1 MEENKKIKISFK
13 IVIALIIIV
22 VILGMLLAI
31 WILKNK
37 TNENIVANKKNTEM
51 KEKTNEKIVLYRGLD
66 FSDGKNL
73 NDIKYNEENKK
84 KYEIEYFNYEN
95 GEKLERSKGK
105 LVETY
110 EGISAVENVKKIAI
124 SVEYDAIPR
133 KYTTIE
139 ELPEELYEL
148 ADCNK
153 VEIQSVDLDGDGKKE
168 YIVASNSYASP
179 EDYDTDTYTNY
190 SDISLYDNK
199 FKKIAILVKAKD
211 QFREVDGKIT
221 SEFFCSLDDVE
232 YIDIDDDGIMEVLVD
247 LNYWESI
254 GVNSYKYKD
263 GKVTGETECEI
274 NPLAISESSPN
285 HIKSE
290 EQNITEEN
298 SNVLNKKTSKITD
311 EMLIGDWEFK
321 NATDKSGNEI
331 SSMEIFGSLGTNG
344 YFTFSENERF
354 TNNLTGGVSSEFI
367 DEGKYTIKND
377 TMIELKYDDGR
388 KGELTFSEKNG
399 SKVLIE
405 TENNYILYLS
415 KVLNEKTSKITDE
428 MLIGDWEFKNATDK
442 SGNEISSMEIFG
454 SLGTN
459 GYFTFS
465 ENERFT
471 NNLTGGASS
480 EFIDEGKYT
489 IKNDRTIELKY
500 DDGRKGELTFSEEN
514 GNKVLI
520 ETENN
525 YILYLSKRTSSNNQN
540 DLSDNS
546 DLIGKW
552 NTYEMIDSKTAKAL
566 EPREVFGSGYGG
578 ISYLELKEDGTFK
591 DFISPI
597 SSSEFIDEGKYE
609 VQRNYNRYG
618 DCYVILNYLDGRSLK
633 LQKVY
638 FSNDN
643 NPSLVISANGEGDY
657 EYHLKK

>member
-1 MEENKKIKISFK
+1 MEENKKIKVSFK
-13 IVIALIIIV
+13 VLIALIIIV
-22 VILGMLLAI
+22 VIIGIAFAI
-31 WILKNK
+31 CILKNSL
-37 TNENIVANKKNTEM
+37 NENNGADKNNTVIKEES
-51 KEKTNEKIVLYRGLD
+51 KEKIILYKGLD

-73 NDIKYNEENKK
+73 NDITYNEANKK

-95 GEKLERSKGK
+95 GEKLEKSKGN

-133 KYTTIE
+133 RYTTIE
-139 ELPEELYEL
+139 GLPKELYEL

-199 FKKIAILVKAKD
+199 FKKIATLIKAKD
-211 QFREVDGKIT
+211 QYREVDGKIT

-247 LNYWESI
+247 LNYWENI

-263 GKVTGETECEI
+263 GKITGETECEI
-274 NPLAISESSPN
+274 NPLAISNSSPN

-298 SNVLNKKTSKITD
+298 SNVLNEKTSKITD
-311 EMLIGDWEFK
+311 EMLIGDWELK
-321 NATDKSGNEI
+321 NVTDKSGNEI

-388 KGELTFSEKNG
+388 KGELTF
-399 SKVLIE
+399 
-405 TENNYILYLS
+405 
-415 KVLNEKTSKITDE
+415 
-428 MLIGDWEFKNATDK
+428 
-442 SGNEISSMEIFG
+442 
-454 SLGTN
+454 
-459 GYFTFS
+459 
-465 ENERFT
+465 
-471 NNLTGGASS
+471 
-480 EFIDEGKYT
+480 
-489 IKNDRTIELKY
+489 LK
-500 DDGRKGELTFSEEN
+500 KN
-514 GNKVLI
+514 GNKVLM

-525 YILYLSKRTSSNNQN
+525 YILYLSKRTSSNNSN

-546 DLIGKW
+546 DIIGKW
-552 NTYEMIDSKTAKAL
+552 NTYEMIDSKTAKVL

-609 VQRNYNRYG
+609 VKRNYNRNG
-618 DCYVILNYLDGRSLK
+618 DCYVILNYLDGRSLT
-633 LQKVY
+633 LQKEY
-638 FSNDN
+638 LSSDN
-643 NPSLVISANGEGDY
+643 IPSLVVPLNSKGDY

>member
-1 MEENKKIKISFK
+1 MEGNKKIKVSFK
-13 IVIALIIIV
+13 VVIALIIIV
-22 VILGMLLAI
+22 VIIGIAFAI
-31 WILKNK
+31 CILKNSS
-37 TNENIVANKKNTEM
+37 NENNGADKNNTAIKEES
-51 KEKTNEKIVLYRGLD
+51 KEKIILYKGLD

-73 NDIKYNEENKK
+73 NDITYNEANKK

-95 GEKLERSKGK
+95 GEKLEKSKGN
-105 LVETY
+105 LVENY

-139 ELPEELYEL
+139 ELPKELYEL

-221 SEFFCSLDDVE
+221 SEFFCCLDDVE

-247 LNYWESI
+247 LNYWENI

-263 GKVTGETECEI
+263 GKITGETECEI
-274 NPLAISESSPN
+274 NPLAISNSSPN

-298 SNVLNKKTSKITD
+298 SNVLNEKTSKITD
-311 EMLIGDWEFK
+311 EMLIGDWELK

-377 TMIELKYDDGR
+377 IMIELKYDDGR
-388 KGELTFSEKNG
+388 KGELTFLEKN
-399 SKVLIE
+399 E
-405 TENNYILYLS
+405 
-415 KVLNEKTSKITDE
+415 
-428 MLIGDWEFKNATDK
+428 
-442 SGNEISSMEIFG
+442 
-454 SLGTN
+454 
-459 GYFTFS
+459 
-465 ENERFT
+465 
-471 NNLTGGASS
+471 
-480 EFIDEGKYT
+480 
-489 IKNDRTIELKY
+489 
-500 DDGRKGELTFSEEN
+500 
-514 GNKVLI
+514 NKVLM

-525 YILYLSKRTSSNNQN
+525 YILYLSKRTSSNNSN

-546 DLIGKW
+546 DIIGKW
-552 NTYEMIDSKTAKAL
+552 NTYEMIDSKTAKVL

-609 VQRNYNRYG
+609 VKRNYNRNG
-618 DCYVILNYLDGRSLK
+618 DCYVILNYLDGRSLT
-633 LQKVY
+633 LQKEY
-638 FSNDN
+638 LSSANI
-643 NPSLVISANGEGDY
+643 PSLVVPLNSKGDY

>member
-1 MEENKKIKISFK
+1 MEENKKIKVSFK
-13 IVIALIIIV
+13 VVIALIIIV
-22 VILGMLLAI
+22 VIIGIAFAI
-31 WILKNK
+31 CILKNSS
-37 TNENIVANKKNTEM
+37 NENNGADKNNTAIKEES
-51 KEKTNEKIVLYRGLD
+51 KEKIILYKGLD

-73 NDIKYNEENKK
+73 NDITYNEANKK

-95 GEKLERSKGK
+95 GEKLEKSKGN

-133 KYTTIE
+133 RYTTIE
-139 ELPEELYEL
+139 GLPKELYEL

-199 FKKIAILVKAKD
+199 FKKIATLIKAKD
-211 QFREVDGKIT
+211 QYREVDGKIT

-247 LNYWESI
+247 LNYWENI

-263 GKVTGETECEI
+263 GKITGETECEI
-274 NPLAISESSPN
+274 NPLAISNSSPN

-290 EQNITEEN
+290 EQNTTKEN
-298 SNVLNKKTSKITD
+298 SNVLNEKTSKITD
-311 EMLIGDWEFK
+311 EMLIGDWELK

-388 KGELTFSEKNG
+388 KGELTFLEKN
-399 SKVLIE
+399 E
-405 TENNYILYLS
+405 
-415 KVLNEKTSKITDE
+415 
-428 MLIGDWEFKNATDK
+428 
-442 SGNEISSMEIFG
+442 
-454 SLGTN
+454 
-459 GYFTFS
+459 
-465 ENERFT
+465 
-471 NNLTGGASS
+471 
-480 EFIDEGKYT
+480 
-489 IKNDRTIELKY
+489 
-500 DDGRKGELTFSEEN
+500 
-514 GNKVLI
+514 NKVLI

-525 YILYLSKRTSSNNQN
+525 YILYLSKRTSSNNSN

-546 DLIGKW
+546 DIIGKW
-552 NTYEMIDSKTAKAL
+552 NTYEMIDSKTAKVL

-609 VQRNYNRYG
+609 VKRNYNRNG
-618 DCYVILNYLDGRSLK
+618 DCYVILNYLDGRSLT
-633 LQKVY
+633 LQKEY
-638 FSNDN
+638 LSSANI
-643 NPSLVISANGEGDY
+643 PSLVVPLNSKGDY

>member
-1 MEENKKIKISFK
+1 MEENKKIKVSFK
-13 IVIALIIIV
+13 VVIALIIIV
-22 VILGMLLAI
+22 VIIGIAFAI
-31 WILKNK
+31 CILKNSS
-37 TNENIVANKKNTEM
+37 NENNGADKNNTAIKEES
-51 KEKTNEKIVLYRGLD
+51 KEKIILYKGLD

-73 NDIKYNEENKK
+73 NDITYNEANKK

-95 GEKLERSKGK
+95 GEKLEKSKGN

-133 KYTTIE
+133 RYTTIE
-139 ELPEELYEL
+139 GLPKELYEL

-199 FKKIAILVKAKD
+199 FKKIDTLIKAKD
-211 QFREVDGKIT
+211 QYREVDGKIT

-247 LNYWESI
+247 LNYWENI

-263 GKVTGETECEI
+263 GKITGETECEI
-274 NPLAISESSPN
+274 NPLAISNSSPN

-298 SNVLNKKTSKITD
+298 SNVLNEKTSKITD
-311 EMLIGDWEFK
+311 EMLIGDWELK

-388 KGELTFSEKNG
+388 KGELTF
-399 SKVLIE
+399 
-405 TENNYILYLS
+405 
-415 KVLNEKTSKITDE
+415 
-428 MLIGDWEFKNATDK
+428 
-442 SGNEISSMEIFG
+442 
-454 SLGTN
+454 
-459 GYFTFS
+459 
-465 ENERFT
+465 
-471 NNLTGGASS
+471 
-480 EFIDEGKYT
+480 
-489 IKNDRTIELKY
+489 LK
-500 DDGRKGELTFSEEN
+500 KN
-514 GNKVLI
+514 GNKVLM

-525 YILYLSKRTSSNNQN
+525 YILYLSKRTSSNNSN

-546 DLIGKW
+546 DIIGKW
-552 NTYEMIDSKTAKAL
+552 NTYEMIDSKTAKVL

-609 VQRNYNRYG
+609 IKRNYNRNG
-618 DCYVILNYLDGRSLK
+618 DCYVILNYLDGRSLT
-633 LQKVY
+633 LQKEY
-638 FSNDN
+638 LSSDN
-643 NPSLVISANGEGDY
+643 IPSLVVSLNSKGDY

>member
-1 MEENKKIKISFK
+1 MEGNKKIKVSFK
-13 IVIALIIIV
+13 VVIALIIIV
-22 VILGMLLAI
+22 VIIGIAFAI
-31 WILKNK
+31 CILKNSS
-37 TNENIVANKKNTEM
+37 NENNGADKNNTAIKEES
-51 KEKTNEKIVLYRGLD
+51 KEKIILYKGLD

-73 NDIKYNEENKK
+73 NDITYNEANKK

-95 GEKLERSKGK
+95 GEKLEKSKGN

-133 KYTTIE
+133 RYTTIE
-139 ELPEELYEL
+139 GLPKELYEL

-199 FKKIAILVKAKD
+199 FKKIATLIKAKD
-211 QFREVDGKIT
+211 QYREVDGKIT

-247 LNYWESI
+247 LNYWENI

-263 GKVTGETECEI
+263 GKITGETECEI
-274 NPLAISESSPN
+274 NPLAISNSSPN

-298 SNVLNKKTSKITD
+298 SNVLNEKTSKITD

-388 KGELTFSEKNG
+388 KGELTF
-399 SKVLIE
+399 
-405 TENNYILYLS
+405 
-415 KVLNEKTSKITDE
+415 
-428 MLIGDWEFKNATDK
+428 
-442 SGNEISSMEIFG
+442 
-454 SLGTN
+454 
-459 GYFTFS
+459 
-465 ENERFT
+465 
-471 NNLTGGASS
+471 
-480 EFIDEGKYT
+480 
-489 IKNDRTIELKY
+489 LK
-500 DDGRKGELTFSEEN
+500 KN
-514 GNKVLI
+514 GNKVLM

-525 YILYLSKRTSSNNQN
+525 YILYLSKRTSSNNSN

-546 DLIGKW
+546 DIIGKW
-552 NTYEMIDSKTAKAL
+552 NTYEMIDSKTAKVL

-609 VQRNYNRYG
+609 IKRNYNRNG
-618 DCYVILNYLDGRSLK
+618 DCYVILNYLDGRSLT
-633 LQKVY
+633 LQKEY
-638 FSNDN
+638 LSSDN
-643 NPSLVISANGEGDY
+643 IPSLVVPLNSKGDY

>member
-1 MEENKKIKISFK
+1 MEENKKIKVSFK
-13 IVIALIIIV
+13 VVIALIIIV
-22 VILGMLLAI
+22 VIIGIAFAI
-31 WILKNK
+31 CILKNSS
-37 TNENIVANKKNTEM
+37 NENNGADKNNTAIKEES
-51 KEKTNEKIVLYRGLD
+51 KEKIILYKGLD

-73 NDIKYNEENKK
+73 NDITYNEANKK

-95 GEKLERSKGK
+95 GEKLEKSKGN

-133 KYTTIE
+133 RYTTIE
-139 ELPEELYEL
+139 GLPKELYEL

-199 FKKIAILVKAKD
+199 FKKIATLIKAKD
-211 QFREVDGKIT
+211 QYREVDGKIT

-247 LNYWESI
+247 LNYWENI

-263 GKVTGETECEI
+263 GKITGETECEI
-274 NPLAISESSPN
+274 NPLAISNSSPN

-290 EQNITEEN
+290 EQNTTKEN
-298 SNVLNKKTSKITD
+298 SNVLNEKTSKITD
-311 EMLIGDWEFK
+311 EMLIGDWELK

-331 SSMEIFGSLGTNG
+331 SSMGIFGSLGTNG

-388 KGELTFSEKNG
+388 KGELTFLEKN
-399 SKVLIE
+399 E
-405 TENNYILYLS
+405 
-415 KVLNEKTSKITDE
+415 
-428 MLIGDWEFKNATDK
+428 
-442 SGNEISSMEIFG
+442 
-454 SLGTN
+454 
-459 GYFTFS
+459 
-465 ENERFT
+465 
-471 NNLTGGASS
+471 
-480 EFIDEGKYT
+480 
-489 IKNDRTIELKY
+489 
-500 DDGRKGELTFSEEN
+500 
-514 GNKVLI
+514 NKVLI

-525 YILYLSKRTSSNNQN
+525 YILYLSKRTSSNNSN

-546 DLIGKW
+546 DIIGKW
-552 NTYEMIDSKTAKAL
+552 NTYEMIDSKTAKVL

-609 VQRNYNRYG
+609 VKRNYNRNG
-618 DCYVILNYLDGRSLK
+618 DCYVILNYLDGRSLT
-633 LQKVY
+633 LQKEY
-638 FSNDN
+638 LSSANI
-643 NPSLVISANGEGDY
+643 PSLVVPLNSKGDY

>member
-1 MEENKKIKISFK
+1 MEENKKIKVSFK
-13 IVIALIIIV
+13 VLIALIIIV
-22 VILGMLLAI
+22 VIIGIAFAI
-31 WILKNK
+31 CILKNSL
-37 TNENIVANKKNTEM
+37 NENNGADKNNTVIKEES
-51 KEKTNEKIVLYRGLD
+51 KEKIILYKGLD

-73 NDIKYNEENKK
+73 NDITYNEANKK

-95 GEKLERSKGK
+95 GEKLEKSKGN

-133 KYTTIE
+133 RYTTIE
-139 ELPEELYEL
+139 GLPKELYEL

-199 FKKIAILVKAKD
+199 FKKIATLIKAKD
-211 QFREVDGKIT
+211 QYREVDGKIT

-247 LNYWESI
+247 LNYWENI

-263 GKVTGETECEI
+263 GKITGETECEI
-274 NPLAISESSPN
+274 NPLAISNSSPN

-298 SNVLNKKTSKITD
+298 SNVLNEKTSKITD
-311 EMLIGDWEFK
+311 EMLIGDWELK
-321 NATDKSGNEI
+321 NVTDKSGNEI

-388 KGELTFSEKNG
+388 KGELTF
-399 SKVLIE
+399 
-405 TENNYILYLS
+405 
-415 KVLNEKTSKITDE
+415 
-428 MLIGDWEFKNATDK
+428 
-442 SGNEISSMEIFG
+442 
-454 SLGTN
+454 
-459 GYFTFS
+459 
-465 ENERFT
+465 
-471 NNLTGGASS
+471 
-480 EFIDEGKYT
+480 
-489 IKNDRTIELKY
+489 LK
-500 DDGRKGELTFSEEN
+500 KN
-514 GNKVLI
+514 GNKVLM

-525 YILYLSKRTSSNNQN
+525 YILYLSKRTSSNNSN

-546 DLIGKW
+546 DIIGKW
-552 NTYEMIDSKTAKAL
+552 NTYEMIDSKTAKVL
-566 EPREVFGSGYGG
+566 EPREVFGSGYVG

-609 VQRNYNRYG
+609 IKRNYNRNG
-618 DCYVILNYLDGRSLK
+618 DCYVILNYLDGRSLT
-633 LQKVY
+633 LQKEY
-638 FSNDN
+638 LLSDN
-643 NPSLVISANGEGDY
+643 IPSLVVPLNSKGDY

>member
-1 MEENKKIKISFK
+1 MEENKKIKVSFK
-13 IVIALIIIV
+13 VVIALIIIV
-22 VILGMLLAI
+22 VIIGIAFAI
-31 WILKNK
+31 CILKNSS
-37 TNENIVANKKNTEM
+37 NENNGADKNNTAIKEES
-51 KEKTNEKIVLYRGLD
+51 KEKIILYKGLD

-73 NDIKYNEENKK
+73 NDITYNEANKK

-95 GEKLERSKGK
+95 GEKLEKSKGN

-133 KYTTIE
+133 RYTTIE
-139 ELPEELYEL
+139 GLPKELYEL

-199 FKKIAILVKAKD
+199 FKKIATLIKAKD
-211 QFREVDGKIT
+211 QYREVDGKIT

-247 LNYWESI
+247 LNYWENI

-263 GKVTGETECEI
+263 GKITGETECEI
-274 NPLAISESSPN
+274 NPLAISNSSSN

-290 EQNITEEN
+290 EQNITKEN
-298 SNVLNKKTSKITD
+298 SNVLNEKTSKITD

-388 KGELTFSEKNG
+388 KGELTFLEK
-399 SKVLIE
+399 
-405 TENNYILYLS
+405 
-415 KVLNEKTSKITDE
+415 
-428 MLIGDWEFKNATDK
+428 
-442 SGNEISSMEIFG
+442 
-454 SLGTN
+454 
-459 GYFTFS
+459 
-465 ENERFT
+465 
-471 NNLTGGASS
+471 
-480 EFIDEGKYT
+480 
-489 IKNDRTIELKY
+489 
-500 DDGRKGELTFSEEN
+500 N
-514 GNKVLI
+514 GNKVLM

-525 YILYLSKRTSSNNQN
+525 YILYLSKRTSSNNSK

-546 DLIGKW
+546 DIIGKW
-552 NTYEMIDSKTAKAL
+552 NTYEMIDSKTAKVL
-566 EPREVFGSGYGG
+566 EPREVLGSGYGG

-609 VQRNYNRYG
+609 IKRNYNRNG
-618 DCYVILNYLDGRSLK
+618 DCYVILNYLDGRSLT
-633 LQKVY
+633 LQKEY
-638 FSNDN
+638 LSSDN
-643 NPSLVISANGEGDY
+643 IPSLVVPLNSKGDY

>member
-1 MEENKKIKISFK
+1 MEENKKIKVSFK
-13 IVIALIIIV
+13 VVIALIIIV
-22 VILGMLLAI
+22 VIIGIAFAI
-31 WILKNK
+31 CILKNSS
-37 TNENIVANKKNTEM
+37 NENNGADKNNTAIKEES
-51 KEKTNEKIVLYRGLD
+51 KEKIILYKGLD

-73 NDIKYNEENKK
+73 NDITYNEANKK

-95 GEKLERSKGK
+95 GEKLEKSKGN

-133 KYTTIE
+133 RYTTIE
-139 ELPEELYEL
+139 GLPKELYEL

-199 FKKIAILVKAKD
+199 FKKIATLIKAKD
-211 QFREVDGKIT
+211 QYREGDGKIT

-247 LNYWESI
+247 LNYWENI

-263 GKVTGETECEI
+263 GKITGETECEI
-274 NPLAISESSPN
+274 NPLAISNSSPN

-298 SNVLNKKTSKITD
+298 SN
-311 EMLIGDWEFK
+311 
-321 NATDKSGNEI
+321 
-331 SSMEIFGSLGTNG
+331 
-344 YFTFSENERF
+344 
-354 TNNLTGGVSSEFI
+354 
-367 DEGKYTIKND
+367 
-377 TMIELKYDDGR
+377 
-388 KGELTFSEKNG
+388 
-399 SKVLIE
+399 
-405 TENNYILYLS
+405 
-415 KVLNEKTSKITDE
+415 VLNEKTSKITDE

-465 ENERFT
+465 KNERFT
-471 NNLTGGASS
+471 NNLIGGVSS

-489 IKNDRTIELKY
+489 IKNDTTIELNY
-500 DDGRKGELTFSEEN
+500 DDGRKGELTFSKKD

-525 YILYLSKRTSSNNQN
+525 YILYLSKRTSSDNQN
-540 DLSDNS
+540 DVNNNS

-552 NTYEMIDSKTAKAL
+552 NTYEVVDSKTAKVL
-566 EPREVFGSGYGG
+566 EPGEAFGSGYRGT
-578 ISYLELKEDGTFK
+578 SYLELKEDGTFK

-597 SSSEFIDEGKYE
+597 LSSEFVDEGKYE
-609 VQRNYNRYG
+609 IQRNYNRNG
-618 DCYVILNYLDGRSLK
+618 DCYVILNYLDGRSLT
-633 LQKVY
+633 LQKEY
-638 FSNDN
+638 LSSDN
-643 NPSLVISANGEGDY
+643 IPSLVIPVNSEGDY

>member
-1 MEENKKIKISFK
+1 MEGNKKIKVSFK
-13 IVIALIIIV
+13 VVIALIIIV
-22 VILGMLLAI
+22 VIIGIAFAI
-31 WILKNK
+31 CILKNSS
-37 TNENIVANKKNTEM
+37 NENNGADKNNTAIKEES
-51 KEKTNEKIVLYRGLD
+51 KEKIILYKGLD

-73 NDIKYNEENKK
+73 NDITYNEANKK

-95 GEKLERSKGK
+95 GEKLEKSKGN

-221 SEFFCSLDDVE
+221 SEFFCCLDDVE

-247 LNYWESI
+247 LNYWENI

-263 GKVTGETECEI
+263 GKITGETECEI
-274 NPLAISESSPN
+274 NPLAISNSSPN

-290 EQNITEEN
+290 EQNITKEN
-298 SNVLNKKTSKITD
+298 SNVLNEKTSKITD

-388 KGELTFSEKNG
+388 KGELTFLEKN
-399 SKVLIE
+399 E
-405 TENNYILYLS
+405 
-415 KVLNEKTSKITDE
+415 
-428 MLIGDWEFKNATDK
+428 
-442 SGNEISSMEIFG
+442 
-454 SLGTN
+454 
-459 GYFTFS
+459 
-465 ENERFT
+465 
-471 NNLTGGASS
+471 
-480 EFIDEGKYT
+480 
-489 IKNDRTIELKY
+489 
-500 DDGRKGELTFSEEN
+500 
-514 GNKVLI
+514 NKVLM

-525 YILYLSKRTSSNNQN
+525 YILYLSKRTSSNNSN

-546 DLIGKW
+546 DIIGKW
-552 NTYEMIDSKTAKAL
+552 NTYEMIDSKTAKVL

-609 VQRNYNRYG
+609 VKRNYNRNG
-618 DCYVILNYLDGRSLK
+618 DCYVILNYLDGRSLT
-633 LQKVY
+633 LQKEY
-638 FSNDN
+638 LSSANI
-643 NPSLVISANGEGDY
+643 PSLVVPLNSKGDY

>member
-1 MEENKKIKISFK
+1 MEENKKIKVSFK
-13 IVIALIIIV
+13 VVIALIIIV
-22 VILGMLLAI
+22 VIIGIAFAI
-31 WILKNK
+31 CILKNSS
-37 TNENIVANKKNTEM
+37 NENNGADKNNTAIKEES
-51 KEKTNEKIVLYRGLD
+51 KEKIILYKGLD

-73 NDIKYNEENKK
+73 NDITYNEANKK

-95 GEKLERSKGK
+95 GEKLEKSKGN

-133 KYTTIE
+133 RYTTIE
-139 ELPEELYEL
+139 GLPKELYEL

-199 FKKIAILVKAKD
+199 LKKIATLIKAKD
-211 QFREVDGKIT
+211 QYREVDGKIT

-247 LNYWESI
+247 LNYWENI

-263 GKVTGETECEI
+263 GKITGETECEI
-274 NPLAISESSPN
+274 NPLAISNSSPN

-298 SNVLNKKTSKITD
+298 SNVLNEKTSKITD
-311 EMLIGDWEFK
+311 EMLIGDWELK

-388 KGELTFSEKNG
+388 KGKLTF
-399 SKVLIE
+399 
-405 TENNYILYLS
+405 
-415 KVLNEKTSKITDE
+415 
-428 MLIGDWEFKNATDK
+428 
-442 SGNEISSMEIFG
+442 
-454 SLGTN
+454 
-459 GYFTFS
+459 
-465 ENERFT
+465 
-471 NNLTGGASS
+471 
-480 EFIDEGKYT
+480 
-489 IKNDRTIELKY
+489 LK
-500 DDGRKGELTFSEEN
+500 KN
-514 GNKVLI
+514 GNKVLM

-525 YILYLSKRTSSNNQN
+525 YILYLSKRTSSNNSN

-546 DLIGKW
+546 DIIGKW
-552 NTYEMIDSKTAKAL
+552 NTYEMIDSKTAKVL

-609 VQRNYNRYG
+609 IKRNYNRNG
-618 DCYVILNYLDGRSLK
+618 DCYVILNYLDGRSLT
-633 LQKVY
+633 LQKEY
-638 FSNDN
+638 LSSDN
-643 NPSLVISANGEGDY
+643 IPSLVVPLNSKGDY

>member
-1 MEENKKIKISFK
+1 MEENKKIKVSFK
-13 IVIALIIIV
+13 VVIALIIIV
-22 VILGMLLAI
+22 VIIGIAFAI
-31 WILKNK
+31 CILKNSS
-37 TNENIVANKKNTEM
+37 NENNGADKNNTAIKEES
-51 KEKTNEKIVLYRGLD
+51 KEKIILYKGLD

-73 NDIKYNEENKK
+73 NDITYNEANKK

-95 GEKLERSKGK
+95 GEKLEKSKGN

-221 SEFFCSLDDVE
+221 SEFFCCLDDVE

-247 LNYWESI
+247 LNYWENI

-263 GKVTGETECEI
+263 GKITGETECEI
-274 NPLAISESSPN
+274 NPLAISNSSPN

-290 EQNITEEN
+290 EQNITKEN
-298 SNVLNKKTSKITD
+298 SNVLNEKTSKITD
-311 EMLIGDWEFK
+311 EMLIGDWKFK

-388 KGELTFSEKNG
+388 KGELTF
-399 SKVLIE
+399 
-405 TENNYILYLS
+405 
-415 KVLNEKTSKITDE
+415 
-428 MLIGDWEFKNATDK
+428 
-442 SGNEISSMEIFG
+442 
-454 SLGTN
+454 
-459 GYFTFS
+459 
-465 ENERFT
+465 
-471 NNLTGGASS
+471 
-480 EFIDEGKYT
+480 
-489 IKNDRTIELKY
+489 LK
-500 DDGRKGELTFSEEN
+500 KN
-514 GNKVLI
+514 GNKVLMD
-520 ETENN
+520 TENN
-525 YILYLSKRTSSNNQN
+525 YILYLSKRTSSNNSN

-546 DLIGKW
+546 DIIGKW
-552 NTYEMIDSKTAKAL
+552 NTYEMIDSKTAKVL

-609 VQRNYNRYG
+609 VKRNYNRNG
-618 DCYVILNYLDGRSLK
+618 DCYVILNYLDGRSLT
-633 LQKVY
+633 LQKEY
-638 FSNDN
+638 LSSANI
-643 NPSLVISANGEGDY
+643 PSLVVPLNSKGDY

>member
-1 MEENKKIKISFK
+1 MPK
-13 IVIALIIIV
+13 
-22 VILGMLLAI
+22 
-31 WILKNK
+31 
-37 TNENIVANKKNTEM
+37 
-51 KEKTNEKIVLYRGLD
+51 
-66 FSDGKNL
+66 
-73 NDIKYNEENKK
+73 
-84 KYEIEYFNYEN
+84 
-95 GEKLERSKGK
+95 
-105 LVETY
+105 
-110 EGISAVENVKKIAI
+110 
-124 SVEYDAIPR
+124 
-133 KYTTIE
+133 
-139 ELPEELYEL
+139 ELYEL

-199 FKKIAILVKAKD
+199 FKKIATLIKAKD
-211 QFREVDGKIT
+211 QYREGDGKIT

-247 LNYWESI
+247 LNYWENI

-263 GKVTGETECEI
+263 GKITGETECEI
-274 NPLAISESSPN
+274 NPLAISNSSPN

-298 SNVLNKKTSKITD
+298 SNVLNEKTSKITD
-311 EMLIGDWEFK
+311 EMLIGDWELK
-321 NATDKSGNEI
+321 TATDKSGNEI

-388 KGELTFSEKNG
+388 KGELTF
-399 SKVLIE
+399 
-405 TENNYILYLS
+405 
-415 KVLNEKTSKITDE
+415 
-428 MLIGDWEFKNATDK
+428 
-442 SGNEISSMEIFG
+442 
-454 SLGTN
+454 
-459 GYFTFS
+459 
-465 ENERFT
+465 
-471 NNLTGGASS
+471 
-480 EFIDEGKYT
+480 
-489 IKNDRTIELKY
+489 LK
-500 DDGRKGELTFSEEN
+500 KN
-514 GNKVLI
+514 GNKVLM

-525 YILYLSKRTSSNNQN
+525 YILYLSKRTSSNNSN

-546 DLIGKW
+546 DIIGKW
-552 NTYEMIDSKTAKAL
+552 NTYEMIDSKTAKVL

-609 VQRNYNRYG
+609 IKRNYNRNG
-618 DCYVILNYLDGRSLK
+618 DCYVILNYLDGRSLT
-633 LQKVY
+633 LQKEY
-638 FSNDN
+638 LSSDN
-643 NPSLVISANGEGDY
+643 IPSLVVPLNSKGDY

>member
-1 MEENKKIKISFK
+1 MEENKKIKVSFK
-13 IVIALIIIV
+13 VVIALIIIV
-22 VILGMLLAI
+22 VIIGIAFAI
-31 WILKNK
+31 CILKNSS
-37 TNENIVANKKNTEM
+37 NENNGADKNNTAIKEES
-51 KEKTNEKIVLYRGLD
+51 KEKIILYKGLD

-73 NDIKYNEENKK
+73 NDITYNEANKK

-95 GEKLERSKGK
+95 GEKLEKSKGN

-133 KYTTIE
+133 RYTTIE
-139 ELPEELYEL
+139 GLPKELYEL

-199 FKKIAILVKAKD
+199 FKKIATLIKAKD
-211 QFREVDGKIT
+211 QYREVDGKIT

-247 LNYWESI
+247 LNYWENI

-263 GKVTGETECEI
+263 GKITGETECEI
-274 NPLAISESSPN
+274 NPLAISNSSAN

-298 SNVLNKKTSKITD
+298 SNVLNEKTSKITD
-311 EMLIGDWEFK
+311 EMLIGDWELK

-388 KGELTFSEKNG
+388 KGELTF
-399 SKVLIE
+399 
-405 TENNYILYLS
+405 
-415 KVLNEKTSKITDE
+415 
-428 MLIGDWEFKNATDK
+428 
-442 SGNEISSMEIFG
+442 
-454 SLGTN
+454 
-459 GYFTFS
+459 
-465 ENERFT
+465 
-471 NNLTGGASS
+471 
-480 EFIDEGKYT
+480 
-489 IKNDRTIELKY
+489 LK
-500 DDGRKGELTFSEEN
+500 KN
-514 GNKVLI
+514 GNKVLM

-525 YILYLSKRTSSNNQN
+525 YILYLSKRTSSNNSN

-546 DLIGKW
+546 DIIGKW
-552 NTYEMIDSKTAKAL
+552 NTYEMIDSKTAKVL

-609 VQRNYNRYG
+609 IKRNYNRNG
-618 DCYVILNYLDGRSLK
+618 DCYVILNYLDGRSLT
-633 LQKVY
+633 LQKEY
-638 FSNDN
+638 LSSDN
-643 NPSLVISANGEGDY
+643 IPSLVVPLNSKGDY

>member
-1 MEENKKIKISFK
+1 MEENKKIKVSFK
-13 IVIALIIIV
+13 VLIALIIIV
-22 VILGMLLAI
+22 VIIGIAFAI
-31 WILKNK
+31 CILKNSL
-37 TNENIVANKKNTEM
+37 NENNGADKNNTVIKEES
-51 KEKTNEKIVLYRGLD
+51 KEKIILYKGLD

-73 NDIKYNEENKK
+73 NDITYNEANKK

-95 GEKLERSKGK
+95 GEKLEKSKGN

-133 KYTTIE
+133 RYTTIE
-139 ELPEELYEL
+139 GLPKELYEL

-199 FKKIAILVKAKD
+199 FKKIATLIKAKN
-211 QFREVDGKIT
+211 QYREVDGKIT

-247 LNYWESI
+247 LNYWENI

-263 GKVTGETECEI
+263 GKITGETEREI
-274 NPLAISESSPN
+274 NPLAISNSSPN

-298 SNVLNKKTSKITD
+298 SNVLNEKTSKITD
-311 EMLIGDWEFK
+311 EMLIGDWELK
-321 NATDKSGNEI
+321 NVTDKSGNEI

-388 KGELTFSEKNG
+388 KGELTF
-399 SKVLIE
+399 
-405 TENNYILYLS
+405 
-415 KVLNEKTSKITDE
+415 
-428 MLIGDWEFKNATDK
+428 
-442 SGNEISSMEIFG
+442 
-454 SLGTN
+454 
-459 GYFTFS
+459 
-465 ENERFT
+465 
-471 NNLTGGASS
+471 
-480 EFIDEGKYT
+480 
-489 IKNDRTIELKY
+489 LK
-500 DDGRKGELTFSEEN
+500 KN
-514 GNKVLI
+514 GNKVLM

-525 YILYLSKRTSSNNQN
+525 YILYLSKRTSSNNSN

-546 DLIGKW
+546 DIIGKW
-552 NTYEMIDSKTAKAL
+552 NTYEMIDSKTAKVL
-566 EPREVFGSGYGG
+566 EPREVFESGYGG

-609 VQRNYNRYG
+609 IKRNYNRNG
-618 DCYVILNYLDGRSLK
+618 DCYVILNYLDGRSLT
-633 LQKVY
+633 LQKEY
-638 FSNDN
+638 LSSDN
-643 NPSLVISANGEGDY
+643 IPSLVVPLNSKGDY

>member
-1 MEENKKIKISFK
+1 MEENKKIKVSFK
-13 IVIALIIIV
+13 VVIALIIIV
-22 VILGMLLAI
+22 VIIGIAFAI
-31 WILKNK
+31 CILKNSS
-37 TNENIVANKKNTEM
+37 NENNGADKNNTAIKEES
-51 KEKTNEKIVLYRGLD
+51 KEKIILYKGLD

-73 NDIKYNEENKK
+73 NDITYNEANKK

-95 GEKLERSKGK
+95 GEKLEKSKGN

-133 KYTTIE
+133 RYTTIE
-139 ELPEELYEL
+139 GLPKELYEL

-199 FKKIAILVKAKD
+199 FKKIATLIKAKD
-211 QFREVDGKIT
+211 QYREVDGKIT

-247 LNYWESI
+247 LNYWENI

-263 GKVTGETECEI
+263 GKITGETECEI
-274 NPLAISESSPN
+274 NPLAISNSSPN

-298 SNVLNKKTSKITD
+298 SNVLNEKTSKITD
-311 EMLIGDWEFK
+311 EMLIGDWELK

-388 KGELTFSEKNG
+388 KGKLTFLEK
-399 SKVLIE
+399 
-405 TENNYILYLS
+405 
-415 KVLNEKTSKITDE
+415 
-428 MLIGDWEFKNATDK
+428 
-442 SGNEISSMEIFG
+442 
-454 SLGTN
+454 
-459 GYFTFS
+459 
-465 ENERFT
+465 
-471 NNLTGGASS
+471 
-480 EFIDEGKYT
+480 
-489 IKNDRTIELKY
+489 
-500 DDGRKGELTFSEEN
+500 N
-514 GNKVLI
+514 GNKVLM

-525 YILYLSKRTSSNNQN
+525 YILYLSKRTSSNNSN

-546 DLIGKW
+546 DIIGKW
-552 NTYEMIDSKTAKAL
+552 NTYEMIDSKTAKVL

-609 VQRNYNRYG
+609 IKRNYNRNG
-618 DCYVILNYLDGRSLK
+618 DCYVILNYLDGRSLT
-633 LQKVY
+633 LQKEY
-638 FSNDN
+638 LSSDN
-643 NPSLVISANGEGDY
+643 IPSLVVPLNSKGDY

>member
-1 MEENKKIKISFK
+1 MEENKKIKVSFK
-13 IVIALIIIV
+13 VVIALIIIV
-22 VILGMLLAI
+22 VIIGIAFAI
-31 WILKNK
+31 CILKNSS
-37 TNENIVANKKNTEM
+37 NENNGADKNNTAIKEES
-51 KEKTNEKIVLYRGLD
+51 KEKIILYKGLD

-73 NDIKYNEENKK
+73 NDITYNEANKK

-95 GEKLERSKGK
+95 GEKLEKSKGN

-133 KYTTIE
+133 RYTTIE
-139 ELPEELYEL
+139 GLPKELYEL

-199 FKKIAILVKAKD
+199 FKKIATLIKAKD
-211 QFREVDGKIT
+211 QYREVDGKIT

-247 LNYWESI
+247 LNYWENI

-263 GKVTGETECEI
+263 GKITGETECEI
-274 NPLAISESSPN
+274 NPLAISNSSPN

-298 SNVLNKKTSKITD
+298 SNVLNEKTSKITD
-311 EMLIGDWEFK
+311 EMLIGDWELK

-388 KGELTFSEKNG
+388 NGELTFWTKH
-399 SKVLIE
+399 
-405 TENNYILYLS
+405 
-415 KVLNEKTSKITDE
+415 
-428 MLIGDWEFKNATDK
+428 
-442 SGNEISSMEIFG
+442 
-454 SLGTN
+454 
-459 GYFTFS
+459 
-465 ENERFT
+465 
-471 NNLTGGASS
+471 
-480 EFIDEGKYT
+480 
-489 IKNDRTIELKY
+489 
-500 DDGRKGELTFSEEN
+500 
-514 GNKVLI
+514 GNKVL
-520 ETENN
+520 
-525 YILYLSKRTSSNNQN
+525 
-540 DLSDNS
+540 
-546 DLIGKW
+546 
-552 NTYEMIDSKTAKAL
+552 M
-566 EPREVFGSGYGG
+566 
-578 ISYLELKEDGTFK
+578 
-591 DFISPI
+591 
-597 SSSEFIDEGKYE
+597 
-609 VQRNYNRYG
+609 
-618 DCYVILNYLDGRSLK
+618 
-633 LQKVY
+633 
-638 FSNDN
+638 
-643 NPSLVISANGEGDY
+643 
-657 EYHLKK
+657 

>member
-1 MEENKKIKISFK
+1 MEENKKIKVSFK
-13 IVIALIIIV
+13 VVIALIIIV
-22 VILGMLLAI
+22 VIIGIAFAI
-31 WILKNK
+31 CILKNSS
-37 TNENIVANKKNTEM
+37 NENNGADKNNTAIKEES
-51 KEKTNEKIVLYRGLD
+51 KEKIILYKGLD

-73 NDIKYNEENKK
+73 NDITYNEANKK

-95 GEKLERSKGK
+95 GEKLEKSKGN

-133 KYTTIE
+133 RYTTIE
-139 ELPEELYEL
+139 GLPKELYEL

-199 FKKIAILVKAKD
+199 FKKIATLIKAKD
-211 QFREVDGKIT
+211 QYREVDGKIT

-247 LNYWESI
+247 LNYWENI

-263 GKVTGETECEI
+263 GKITGETECEI
-274 NPLAISESSPN
+274 NPLAISNSSPN

-290 EQNITEEN
+290 EQNTTKEN
-298 SNVLNKKTSKITD
+298 SNVLNEKTSKITD
-311 EMLIGDWEFK
+311 EMLIGDWELK

-331 SSMEIFGSLGTNG
+331 SSMGIFGSLGTNG

-388 KGELTFSEKNG
+388 KGELTFLEKN
-399 SKVLIE
+399 E
-405 TENNYILYLS
+405 
-415 KVLNEKTSKITDE
+415 
-428 MLIGDWEFKNATDK
+428 
-442 SGNEISSMEIFG
+442 
-454 SLGTN
+454 
-459 GYFTFS
+459 
-465 ENERFT
+465 
-471 NNLTGGASS
+471 
-480 EFIDEGKYT
+480 
-489 IKNDRTIELKY
+489 
-500 DDGRKGELTFSEEN
+500 
-514 GNKVLI
+514 NKVLI

-525 YILYLSKRTSSNNQN
+525 YILYLSKRTSSNNSN

-546 DLIGKW
+546 DIIGKW
-552 NTYEMIDSKTAKAL
+552 NTYEMIDSKTAKVL
-566 EPREVFGSGYGG
+566 EPREVFESGYGG

-609 VQRNYNRYG
+609 VKRNYNRNG
-618 DCYVILNYLDGRSLK
+618 DCYVILNYLDGRSLT
-633 LQKVY
+633 LQKEY
-638 FSNDN
+638 LSSANI
-643 NPSLVISANGEGDY
+643 PSLVVPLNSKGDY

>member
-1 MEENKKIKISFK
+1 MEENKKIKVSFK
-13 IVIALIIIV
+13 VVIALIIIV
-22 VILGMLLAI
+22 VIIGIAFAI
-31 WILKNK
+31 CILKNSS
-37 TNENIVANKKNTEM
+37 NENNGADKNNTAIKEES
-51 KEKTNEKIVLYRGLD
+51 KEKIILYKGLD

-73 NDIKYNEENKK
+73 NDITYNEANKK

-95 GEKLERSKGK
+95 GEKLEKSKGN

-133 KYTTIE
+133 RYTTIE
-139 ELPEELYEL
+139 GLPKELYEL

-199 FKKIAILVKAKD
+199 FKKIATLIKAKD
-211 QFREVDGKIT
+211 QYREVDGKIT

-247 LNYWESI
+247 LNYWKNI

-263 GKVTGETECEI
+263 GKITGETECEI
-274 NPLAISESSPN
+274 NPLAISNSSPN

-298 SNVLNKKTSKITD
+298 SNVLNEKTSKITD
-311 EMLIGDWEFK
+311 EMLIGDWELK

-388 KGELTFSEKNG
+388 KGELTF
-399 SKVLIE
+399 
-405 TENNYILYLS
+405 
-415 KVLNEKTSKITDE
+415 
-428 MLIGDWEFKNATDK
+428 
-442 SGNEISSMEIFG
+442 
-454 SLGTN
+454 
-459 GYFTFS
+459 
-465 ENERFT
+465 
-471 NNLTGGASS
+471 
-480 EFIDEGKYT
+480 
-489 IKNDRTIELKY
+489 LK
-500 DDGRKGELTFSEEN
+500 KN
-514 GNKVLI
+514 GNKVLM

-525 YILYLSKRTSSNNQN
+525 YILYLSKRTSSNNSN

-546 DLIGKW
+546 DIIGKW
-552 NTYEMIDSKTAKAL
+552 NTYEMIDSKTAKVL

-609 VQRNYNRYG
+609 IKRNYNRNG
-618 DCYVILNYLDGRSLK
+618 DCYVILNYLDGRSLT
-633 LQKVY
+633 LQKEY
-638 FSNDN
+638 LSSDN
-643 NPSLVISANGEGDY
+643 IPSLVVSLNSKGDY

>member
-1 MEENKKIKISFK
+1 MEENKKIKVSFK
-13 IVIALIIIV
+13 VLIALIIIV
-22 VILGMLLAI
+22 VIIGIAFAI
-31 WILKNK
+31 CILKNSL
-37 TNENIVANKKNTEM
+37 NENNGADKNNTVIKEES
-51 KEKTNEKIVLYRGLD
+51 KEKIILYKGLD

-73 NDIKYNEENKK
+73 NDITYNEANKK

-95 GEKLERSKGK
+95 GEKLEKSKGN

-133 KYTTIE
+133 RYTTIE
-139 ELPEELYEL
+139 GLPKELYEL

-199 FKKIAILVKAKD
+199 FKKIATLIKAKD
-211 QFREVDGKIT
+211 QYREVDGKIT

-247 LNYWESI
+247 LNYWENI

-263 GKVTGETECEI
+263 GKITGETECEI
-274 NPLAISESSPN
+274 NPLAISNSSPN

-298 SNVLNKKTSKITD
+298 SNVLNEKTSKITD
-311 EMLIGDWEFK
+311 EMLIGDWELK
-321 NATDKSGNEI
+321 NVTDKSGNEI

-388 KGELTFSEKNG
+388 KGELTF
-399 SKVLIE
+399 
-405 TENNYILYLS
+405 
-415 KVLNEKTSKITDE
+415 
-428 MLIGDWEFKNATDK
+428 
-442 SGNEISSMEIFG
+442 
-454 SLGTN
+454 
-459 GYFTFS
+459 
-465 ENERFT
+465 
-471 NNLTGGASS
+471 
-480 EFIDEGKYT
+480 
-489 IKNDRTIELKY
+489 LK
-500 DDGRKGELTFSEEN
+500 KN
-514 GNKVLI
+514 GNKVLM

-525 YILYLSKRTSSNNQN
+525 YILYLSKRTSSNNSN

-546 DLIGKW
+546 DIIGKW
-552 NTYEMIDSKTAKAL
+552 NTYEMIDSKTAKVL

-609 VQRNYNRYG
+609 VKRNYNRNG
-618 DCYVILNYLDGRSLK
+618 DCYVILNYLDGRSLT
-633 LQKVY
+633 LQKEY
-638 FSNDN
+638 LSSDN
-643 NPSLVISANGEGDY
+643 IPSLVVPLNSKGDN

>member
-1 MEENKKIKISFK
+1 MEENKKIKVSFK
-13 IVIALIIIV
+13 VVIALIIIV
-22 VILGMLLAI
+22 VIIGIAFAI
-31 WILKNK
+31 CILKNSS
-37 TNENIVANKKNTEM
+37 NENNGADKNNTAIKEES
-51 KEKTNEKIVLYRGLD
+51 KEKIILYKGLD

-73 NDIKYNEENKK
+73 NDITYNEANKK

-95 GEKLERSKGK
+95 GEKLEKSKGN

-133 KYTTIE
+133 RYTTIE
-139 ELPEELYEL
+139 GLPKELYEL

-199 FKKIAILVKAKD
+199 FKKIATLIKAKD
-211 QFREVDGKIT
+211 QYREVDGKIT

-247 LNYWESI
+247 LNYWENI

-263 GKVTGETECEI
+263 GKITGETECEI
-274 NPLAISESSPN
+274 NPLAISNSSPN

-290 EQNITEEN
+290 EQNTTKEN
-298 SNVLNKKTSKITD
+298 SNVLNEKTSKITD

-388 KGELTFSEKNG
+388 KGELTF
-399 SKVLIE
+399 
-405 TENNYILYLS
+405 
-415 KVLNEKTSKITDE
+415 
-428 MLIGDWEFKNATDK
+428 
-442 SGNEISSMEIFG
+442 
-454 SLGTN
+454 
-459 GYFTFS
+459 
-465 ENERFT
+465 
-471 NNLTGGASS
+471 
-480 EFIDEGKYT
+480 
-489 IKNDRTIELKY
+489 LK
-500 DDGRKGELTFSEEN
+500 KN
-514 GNKVLI
+514 GNKVLM

-525 YILYLSKRTSSNNQN
+525 YILYLSKRTSSNNSN

-546 DLIGKW
+546 DIIGKW
-552 NTYEMIDSKTAKAL
+552 NTYEMIDSKTAKVL

-609 VQRNYNRYG
+609 IKRNYNRNG
-618 DCYVILNYLDGRSLK
+618 DCYVILNYLDGRSLT
-633 LQKVY
+633 LQKEY
-638 FSNDN
+638 LSSDN
-643 NPSLVISANGEGDY
+643 IPSLVVPLNSKGDY

>member
-1 MEENKKIKISFK
+1 MEENKKIKVSFK
-13 IVIALIIIV
+13 VVIALIIIV
-22 VILGMLLAI
+22 VIIGIAFAI
-31 WILKNK
+31 CILKNSL
-37 TNENIVANKKNTEM
+37 NENNGADKNNTVIKEES
-51 KEKTNEKIVLYRGLD
+51 KEKIILYKGLD

-73 NDIKYNEENKK
+73 NDITYNEANKK

-95 GEKLERSKGK
+95 GEKLEKSNGN

-133 KYTTIE
+133 RYTTIE
-139 ELPEELYEL
+139 GLPKELYEL

-199 FKKIAILVKAKD
+199 FKKIATLIKAKD
-211 QFREVDGKIT
+211 QYREVDGKIT

-247 LNYWESI
+247 LNYWENI

-263 GKVTGETECEI
+263 GKITGETECEI
-274 NPLAISESSPN
+274 NPLAISNSSPN

-290 EQNITEEN
+290 EQNINEEN
-298 SNVLNKKTSKITD
+298 SNVLNEKTSKITD
-311 EMLIGDWEFK
+311 EMLIGDWELK
-321 NATDKSGNEI
+321 NVTDKSGNEI

-367 DEGKYTIKND
+367 DEGKYTMKND

-388 KGELTFSEKNG
+388 KGELTF
-399 SKVLIE
+399 
-405 TENNYILYLS
+405 
-415 KVLNEKTSKITDE
+415 
-428 MLIGDWEFKNATDK
+428 
-442 SGNEISSMEIFG
+442 
-454 SLGTN
+454 
-459 GYFTFS
+459 
-465 ENERFT
+465 
-471 NNLTGGASS
+471 
-480 EFIDEGKYT
+480 
-489 IKNDRTIELKY
+489 LK
-500 DDGRKGELTFSEEN
+500 KN
-514 GNKVLI
+514 GNKVLM

-525 YILYLSKRTSSNNQN
+525 YILYLSKRTSSNNSN

-546 DLIGKW
+546 DIIGKW
-552 NTYEMIDSKTAKAL
+552 NTYEMIDSKTAKVL

-609 VQRNYNRYG
+609 IKRNYNRNG
-618 DCYVILNYLDGRSLK
+618 DCYVILNYLDGRSLT
-633 LQKVY
+633 LQKEY
-638 FSNDN
+638 LSSDN
-643 NPSLVISANGEGDY
+643 IPSLVVPLNSKGDY

>member
-1 MEENKKIKISFK
+1 MEENKKIKVSFK
-13 IVIALIIIV
+13 VVIALIIIV
-22 VILGMLLAI
+22 VIIGIAFAI
-31 WILKNK
+31 CILKNSS
-37 TNENIVANKKNTEM
+37 NENNGADKNNTAIKEES
-51 KEKTNEKIVLYRGLD
+51 KEKIILYKGLD

-73 NDIKYNEENKK
+73 NDITYNEANKK

-95 GEKLERSKGK
+95 GEKLEKSKGN

-133 KYTTIE
+133 RYTTIE
-139 ELPEELYEL
+139 GLPKELYEL

-199 FKKIAILVKAKD
+199 FKKIATLIKAKD
-211 QFREVDGKIT
+211 QYREVDGKIT

-247 LNYWESI
+247 LNYWENI

-263 GKVTGETECEI
+263 GKITGETECEI
-274 NPLAISESSPN
+274 NPLAISNSSPN

-298 SNVLNKKTSKITD
+298 SNVLNEETSKITD

-388 KGELTFSEKNG
+388 KGELTF
-399 SKVLIE
+399 
-405 TENNYILYLS
+405 
-415 KVLNEKTSKITDE
+415 
-428 MLIGDWEFKNATDK
+428 
-442 SGNEISSMEIFG
+442 
-454 SLGTN
+454 
-459 GYFTFS
+459 
-465 ENERFT
+465 
-471 NNLTGGASS
+471 
-480 EFIDEGKYT
+480 
-489 IKNDRTIELKY
+489 LK
-500 DDGRKGELTFSEEN
+500 KN
-514 GNKVLI
+514 GNKVLM

-525 YILYLSKRTSSNNQN
+525 YILYLSKRTSSNNSN

-546 DLIGKW
+546 DIIGKW
-552 NTYEMIDSKTAKAL
+552 NTYEMIDSKTAKVL

-609 VQRNYNRYG
+609 IKRNYNRNG
-618 DCYVILNYLDGRSLK
+618 DCYVILNYLDGRSLT
-633 LQKVY
+633 LQKEY
-638 FSNDN
+638 LSSDN
-643 NPSLVISANGEGDY
+643 IPSLVVPLNSKGDY

>member
-1 MEENKKIKISFK
+1 MEENKKIKVSFK
-13 IVIALIIIV
+13 VVIALIIIV
-22 VILGMLLAI
+22 VIIGIAFAI
-31 WILKNK
+31 CILKNSS
-37 TNENIVANKKNTEM
+37 NENNGADKNNTAIKEES
-51 KEKTNEKIVLYRGLD
+51 KEKIILYKGLD

-73 NDIKYNEENKK
+73 NDITYNEANKK

-95 GEKLERSKGK
+95 GEKLEKSKGN

-133 KYTTIE
+133 RYTTIE
-139 ELPEELYEL
+139 GLPKELYEL

-199 FKKIAILVKAKD
+199 FKKIATLIKAKD
-211 QFREVDGKIT
+211 QYREVDGKIT

-247 LNYWESI
+247 LNYWENI

-263 GKVTGETECEI
+263 GKITGETECEI
-274 NPLAISESSPN
+274 NPLAISNSSPN

-298 SNVLNKKTSKITD
+298 SNVLNEETSKITD
-311 EMLIGDWEFK
+311 EMLIGDWELK

-388 KGELTFSEKNG
+388 KGELTF
-399 SKVLIE
+399 
-405 TENNYILYLS
+405 
-415 KVLNEKTSKITDE
+415 
-428 MLIGDWEFKNATDK
+428 
-442 SGNEISSMEIFG
+442 
-454 SLGTN
+454 
-459 GYFTFS
+459 
-465 ENERFT
+465 
-471 NNLTGGASS
+471 
-480 EFIDEGKYT
+480 
-489 IKNDRTIELKY
+489 LK
-500 DDGRKGELTFSEEN
+500 KN
-514 GNKVLI
+514 GNKVLM

-525 YILYLSKRTSSNNQN
+525 YILYLSKRTSSNNSN

-546 DLIGKW
+546 DIIGKW
-552 NTYEMIDSKTAKAL
+552 NTYEMIDSKTAKVL

-609 VQRNYNRYG
+609 IKRNYNRNG
-618 DCYVILNYLDGRSLK
+618 DCYVILNYLDGRSLT
-633 LQKVY
+633 LQKEY
-638 FSNDN
+638 LSSDN
-643 NPSLVISANGEGDY
+643 IPSLVVPLNSKGDY

>member
-1 MEENKKIKISFK
+1 MEENKKIKVSFK
-13 IVIALIIIV
+13 VVIALIIIV
-22 VILGMLLAI
+22 VIIGIAFAI
-31 WILKNK
+31 CILKNSS
-37 TNENIVANKKNTEM
+37 NENNGADKNNTAIKEES
-51 KEKTNEKIVLYRGLD
+51 KEKIILYKGLD

-73 NDIKYNEENKK
+73 NDITYNEANKK

-95 GEKLERSKGK
+95 GEKLEKSKGN

-133 KYTTIE
+133 RYTTIE
-139 ELPEELYEL
+139 GLPKELYEL

-199 FKKIAILVKAKD
+199 FKKIATLIKAKD
-211 QFREVDGKIT
+211 QYREVDGKIT

-247 LNYWESI
+247 LNYWENI

-263 GKVTGETECEI
+263 GKITGETECEI
-274 NPLAISESSPN
+274 NPLAISNSSPN

-298 SNVLNKKTSKITD
+298 SNVLNEKTSKITD
-311 EMLIGDWEFK
+311 EMLIGDWELK

-388 KGELTFSEKNG
+388 KGELTFLEK
-399 SKVLIE
+399 
-405 TENNYILYLS
+405 
-415 KVLNEKTSKITDE
+415 
-428 MLIGDWEFKNATDK
+428 
-442 SGNEISSMEIFG
+442 
-454 SLGTN
+454 
-459 GYFTFS
+459 
-465 ENERFT
+465 
-471 NNLTGGASS
+471 
-480 EFIDEGKYT
+480 
-489 IKNDRTIELKY
+489 
-500 DDGRKGELTFSEEN
+500 N
-514 GNKVLI
+514 GNKVLMD
-520 ETENN
+520 TENN
-525 YILYLSKRTSSNNQN
+525 YILYLSKRTSSNNSN

-546 DLIGKW
+546 DIIGKW
-552 NTYEMIDSKTAKAL
+552 NTYEMIDSKTAKVL
-566 EPREVFGSGYGG
+566 EPREVFESGYGG

-609 VQRNYNRYG
+609 VKRNYNRNG
-618 DCYVILNYLDGRSLK
+618 DCYVILNYLDGRSLT
-633 LQKVY
+633 LQKEY
-638 FSNDN
+638 LSSANI
-643 NPSLVISANGEGDY
+643 PSLVVPLNSKGDY

>member
-1 MEENKKIKISFK
+1 MEENKKIKVSFK
-13 IVIALIIIV
+13 VVIALIIIV
-22 VILGMLLAI
+22 VIIGIAFAI
-31 WILKNK
+31 CILKNSS
-37 TNENIVANKKNTEM
+37 NENNGADKNNTAIKEES
-51 KEKTNEKIVLYRGLD
+51 KEKIILYKGLD

-73 NDIKYNEENKK
+73 NDITYNEANKK

-95 GEKLERSKGK
+95 GEKLEKSKGN

-199 FKKIAILVKAKD
+199 FKKIATLIKAKD
-211 QFREVDGKIT
+211 QYREVDGKIT

-247 LNYWESI
+247 LNYWENI

-263 GKVTGETECEI
+263 GKITGETECEI
-274 NPLAISESSPN
+274 NPLAISNSSPN

-290 EQNITEEN
+290 EQNITKEN
-298 SNVLNKKTSKITD
+298 SNVLNEKTSKITD

-377 TMIELKYDDGR
+377 TMIELKYADGR
-388 KGELTFSEKNG
+388 KGELTF
-399 SKVLIE
+399 
-405 TENNYILYLS
+405 
-415 KVLNEKTSKITDE
+415 
-428 MLIGDWEFKNATDK
+428 
-442 SGNEISSMEIFG
+442 
-454 SLGTN
+454 
-459 GYFTFS
+459 
-465 ENERFT
+465 
-471 NNLTGGASS
+471 
-480 EFIDEGKYT
+480 
-489 IKNDRTIELKY
+489 LK
-500 DDGRKGELTFSEEN
+500 KN
-514 GNKVLI
+514 GNKVLMD
-520 ETENN
+520 TENN
-525 YILYLSKRTSSNNQN
+525 YILYLSKRTSSNNSN

-546 DLIGKW
+546 DIIGKW
-552 NTYEMIDSKTAKAL
+552 NTYEMIDSKTAKVL

-609 VQRNYNRYG
+609 VKRNYNRNG
-618 DCYVILNYLDGRSLK
+618 DCYVILNYLDGRSLT
-633 LQKVY
+633 LQKEY
-638 FSNDN
+638 LSSANI
-643 NPSLVISANGEGDY
+643 PSLVVPLNSKGDY

>member
-1 MEENKKIKISFK
+1 MEENKKIKVSFK
-13 IVIALIIIV
+13 VVIALIIIV
-22 VILGMLLAI
+22 VIIGIAFAI
-31 WILKNK
+31 CILKNSS
-37 TNENIVANKKNTEM
+37 NENNGADKNNTAIKEES
-51 KEKTNEKIVLYRGLD
+51 KEKIILYKGLD

-73 NDIKYNEENKK
+73 NDITYNEANKK

-95 GEKLERSKGK
+95 GKKLEKSKGN

-221 SEFFCSLDDVE
+221 SEFFCCLDDVE

-247 LNYWESI
+247 LNYWENI

-263 GKVTGETECEI
+263 GKITGETECEI
-274 NPLAISESSPN
+274 NPLAISNSSPN

-290 EQNITEEN
+290 EQNITKEN
-298 SNVLNKKTSKITD
+298 SN
-311 EMLIGDWEFK
+311 
-321 NATDKSGNEI
+321 
-331 SSMEIFGSLGTNG
+331 
-344 YFTFSENERF
+344 
-354 TNNLTGGVSSEFI
+354 
-367 DEGKYTIKND
+367 
-377 TMIELKYDDGR
+377 
-388 KGELTFSEKNG
+388 
-399 SKVLIE
+399 
-405 TENNYILYLS
+405 
-415 KVLNEKTSKITDE
+415 VLNEKTSKITDE

-459 GYFTFS
+459 GYFTFL

-471 NNLTGGASS
+471 NNLTGGVSS

-489 IKNDRTIELKY
+489 IKNDTMIELKY
-500 DDGRKGELTFSEEN
+500 DDGRKGELTFLKKN
-514 GNKVLI
+514 GNKVLM

-525 YILYLSKRTSSNNQN
+525 YILYLSKRTSSNNSN

-546 DLIGKW
+546 DIIGKW
-552 NTYEMIDSKTAKAL
+552 NTYEMIDSKTAKVL

-609 VQRNYNRYG
+609 IKRNYNRNG
-618 DCYVILNYLDGRSLK
+618 DCYVILNYLDGRSLT
-633 LQKVY
+633 LQKEY
-638 FSNDN
+638 LSSDN
-643 NPSLVISANGEGDY
+643 IPSLVVPLNSKGDY

>member
-1 MEENKKIKISFK
+1 MEENKKIKVSFK
-13 IVIALIIIV
+13 VVIALIIIV
-22 VILGMLLAI
+22 VIIGIAFAI
-31 WILKNK
+31 CILKNSS
-37 TNENIVANKKNTEM
+37 NENNGADKNNTAIKEES
-51 KEKTNEKIVLYRGLD
+51 KEKIILYKGLD

-73 NDIKYNEENKK
+73 NDITYNEANKK

-95 GEKLERSKGK
+95 GKKLEKSKGN

-221 SEFFCSLDDVE
+221 SEFFCCLDDVE

-247 LNYWESI
+247 LNYWENI

-263 GKVTGETECEI
+263 GKITGETECEI
-274 NPLAISESSPN
+274 NPLAISNSSPN

-290 EQNITEEN
+290 EQNITKEN
-298 SNVLNKKTSKITD
+298 SNVLNEKTSKITD

-388 KGELTFSEKNG
+388 KGKLTF
-399 SKVLIE
+399 
-405 TENNYILYLS
+405 
-415 KVLNEKTSKITDE
+415 
-428 MLIGDWEFKNATDK
+428 
-442 SGNEISSMEIFG
+442 
-454 SLGTN
+454 
-459 GYFTFS
+459 
-465 ENERFT
+465 
-471 NNLTGGASS
+471 
-480 EFIDEGKYT
+480 
-489 IKNDRTIELKY
+489 LK
-500 DDGRKGELTFSEEN
+500 KN
-514 GNKVLI
+514 GNKVLMD
-520 ETENN
+520 TENN
-525 YILYLSKRTSSNNQN
+525 YILYLSKRTSSNNSN

-546 DLIGKW
+546 DIIGKW
-552 NTYEMIDSKTAKAL
+552 NTYEMIDSKTAKVL

-609 VQRNYNRYG
+609 VKRNYNRNG
-618 DCYVILNYLDGRSLK
+618 DCYVILNYLDGRSLT
-633 LQKVY
+633 LQKEY
-638 FSNDN
+638 LSSANI
-643 NPSLVISANGEGDY
+643 PSLVVPLNSKGDY

>member
-1 MEENKKIKISFK
+1 MEENKKIKVSFK
-13 IVIALIIIV
+13 VLIALIIIV
-22 VILGMLLAI
+22 VIIGIAFAI
-31 WILKNK
+31 CILKNSL
-37 TNENIVANKKNTEM
+37 NENNGADKNNTVIKEES
-51 KEKTNEKIVLYRGLD
+51 KEKIILYKGLD

-73 NDIKYNEENKK
+73 NDITYNEANKK

-95 GEKLERSKGK
+95 GEKLEKSKGN

-133 KYTTIE
+133 RYTTIE
-139 ELPEELYEL
+139 GLPKELYEL

-199 FKKIAILVKAKD
+199 FKKIATLIKAKD
-211 QFREVDGKIT
+211 QYREVDGKIT

-247 LNYWESI
+247 LNYWENI

-263 GKVTGETECEI
+263 GKITGETECEI
-274 NPLAISESSPN
+274 NPLAISNSSPN

-298 SNVLNKKTSKITD
+298 SNVLNEKTSKITD

-321 NATDKSGNEI
+321 SATDKSGNEI

-388 KGELTFSEKNG
+388 KGELTF
-399 SKVLIE
+399 
-405 TENNYILYLS
+405 
-415 KVLNEKTSKITDE
+415 
-428 MLIGDWEFKNATDK
+428 
-442 SGNEISSMEIFG
+442 
-454 SLGTN
+454 
-459 GYFTFS
+459 
-465 ENERFT
+465 
-471 NNLTGGASS
+471 
-480 EFIDEGKYT
+480 
-489 IKNDRTIELKY
+489 LK
-500 DDGRKGELTFSEEN
+500 KN
-514 GNKVLI
+514 GNKVLM

-525 YILYLSKRTSSNNQN
+525 YILYLSKRTSSNNSN

-546 DLIGKW
+546 DIIGKW
-552 NTYEMIDSKTAKAL
+552 NTYEMIDSKTAKVL

-609 VQRNYNRYG
+609 VKRNYNRNG
-618 DCYVILNYLDGRSLK
+618 DCYVILNYLDGRSLT
-633 LQKVY
+633 LQKEY
-638 FSNDN
+638 LSSDN
-643 NPSLVISANGEGDY
+643 IPSLVVPLNSKGDY

>member
-1 MEENKKIKISFK
+1 MEENKKIKVSFK
-13 IVIALIIIV
+13 VVIALIIIV
-22 VILGMLLAI
+22 VIIGIAFAI
-31 WILKNK
+31 CILKNSS
-37 TNENIVANKKNTEM
+37 NENNGADKNNTAIKEES
-51 KEKTNEKIVLYRGLD
+51 KEKIILYKGLD

-73 NDIKYNEENKK
+73 NDITYNEANKK

-95 GEKLERSKGK
+95 GEKLEKSKGN

-133 KYTTIE
+133 RYTTIE
-139 ELPEELYEL
+139 GLPKELYEL

-199 FKKIAILVKAKD
+199 FKKIATLIKAKD
-211 QFREVDGKIT
+211 QYREVDGKIT

-247 LNYWESI
+247 LNYWENI

-263 GKVTGETECEI
+263 GKITGETECEI
-274 NPLAISESSPN
+274 NPLAISNSSPN

-298 SNVLNKKTSKITD
+298 SNVLNEKTSKITD
-311 EMLIGDWEFK
+311 EMLIGDWELK

-399 SKVLIE
+399 
-405 TENNYILYLS
+405 
-415 KVLNEKTSKITDE
+415 
-428 MLIGDWEFKNATDK
+428 
-442 SGNEISSMEIFG
+442 
-454 SLGTN
+454 
-459 GYFTFS
+459 
-465 ENERFT
+465 
-471 NNLTGGASS
+471 
-480 EFIDEGKYT
+480 
-489 IKNDRTIELKY
+489 
-500 DDGRKGELTFSEEN
+500 
-514 GNKVLI
+514 NKVLI

-525 YILYLSKRTSSNNQN
+525 YILYLSKRTSSNNSN

-546 DLIGKW
+546 DIIGKW
-552 NTYEMIDSKTAKAL
+552 NTYEMIDSKTAKVL

-609 VQRNYNRYG
+609 IKRNYNRNG
-618 DCYVILNYLDGRSLK
+618 DCYVILNYLDGRSLT
-633 LQKVY
+633 LQKEY
-638 FSNDN
+638 LSSDN
-643 NPSLVISANGEGDY
+643 IPSLVVPLNSKGDY

>member
-1 MEENKKIKISFK
+1 MEENKKIKVSFK
-13 IVIALIIIV
+13 VLIALIIIV
-22 VILGMLLAI
+22 VIIGIAFAI
-31 WILKNK
+31 CILKNSL
-37 TNENIVANKKNTEM
+37 NENNGADKNNTVIKEES
-51 KEKTNEKIVLYRGLD
+51 KEKIILYKGLD

-73 NDIKYNEENKK
+73 NDITYNEANKK

-95 GEKLERSKGK
+95 GEKLEKSKGN

-133 KYTTIE
+133 RYTTIE
-139 ELPEELYEL
+139 GLPKELYEL

-199 FKKIAILVKAKD
+199 FKKIATLIKAKD
-211 QFREVDGKIT
+211 QYREVDGKIT
-221 SEFFCSLDDVE
+221 SEFFCGLDDVE

-247 LNYWESI
+247 LNYWENI

-263 GKVTGETECEI
+263 GKITGETECEI
-274 NPLAISESSPN
+274 NPLAISNSSPN

-290 EQNITEEN
+290 EQNITKEN
-298 SNVLNKKTSKITD
+298 SNVLNEKTSKITD
-311 EMLIGDWEFK
+311 EMLIGDWELK
-321 NATDKSGNEI
+321 NVTDKSGNEI

-344 YFTFSENERF
+344 YFTFSENVRF

-388 KGELTFSEKNG
+388 KGELTF
-399 SKVLIE
+399 
-405 TENNYILYLS
+405 
-415 KVLNEKTSKITDE
+415 
-428 MLIGDWEFKNATDK
+428 
-442 SGNEISSMEIFG
+442 
-454 SLGTN
+454 
-459 GYFTFS
+459 
-465 ENERFT
+465 
-471 NNLTGGASS
+471 
-480 EFIDEGKYT
+480 
-489 IKNDRTIELKY
+489 LK
-500 DDGRKGELTFSEEN
+500 KN
-514 GNKVLI
+514 GNKVLM

-525 YILYLSKRTSSNNQN
+525 YILYLSKRTSSNNSN

-546 DLIGKW
+546 DIIGKW
-552 NTYEMIDSKTAKAL
+552 NTYEMIDSKTAKVL

-609 VQRNYNRYG
+609 IKRNYNRNG
-618 DCYVILNYLDGRSLK
+618 DCYVILNYLDGRSLT
-633 LQKVY
+633 LQKEY
-638 FSNDN
+638 LSSDN
-643 NPSLVISANGEGDY
+643 IPSLVVPLNSKGDY

>member
-1 MEENKKIKISFK
+1 MEENKKIKVSFK
-13 IVIALIIIV
+13 VVIALIIIV
-22 VILGMLLAI
+22 VIIGIAFAI
-31 WILKNK
+31 CILKNSS
-37 TNENIVANKKNTEM
+37 NENNGADKNNTAIKEES
-51 KEKTNEKIVLYRGLD
+51 KEKIILYKGLD

-73 NDIKYNEENKK
+73 NDITYNEANKK

-95 GEKLERSKGK
+95 GEKLEKSKGN
-105 LVETY
+105 LVENY

-133 KYTTIE
+133 RYTTIE
-139 ELPEELYEL
+139 GLPKELYEL

-168 YIVASNSYASP
+168 YIVASNSYVSP

-199 FKKIAILVKAKD
+199 FKKIATLIKAKD
-211 QFREVDGKIT
+211 QYREVDGKIT

-247 LNYWESI
+247 LNYWENI

-263 GKVTGETECEI
+263 GKITGETECEI
-274 NPLAISESSPN
+274 NPLAISNSSPN

-298 SNVLNKKTSKITD
+298 SNVLNEETSKITD
-311 EMLIGDWEFK
+311 EMLIGDWELK

-388 KGELTFSEKNG
+388 KGELTF
-399 SKVLIE
+399 
-405 TENNYILYLS
+405 
-415 KVLNEKTSKITDE
+415 
-428 MLIGDWEFKNATDK
+428 
-442 SGNEISSMEIFG
+442 
-454 SLGTN
+454 
-459 GYFTFS
+459 
-465 ENERFT
+465 
-471 NNLTGGASS
+471 
-480 EFIDEGKYT
+480 
-489 IKNDRTIELKY
+489 LK
-500 DDGRKGELTFSEEN
+500 KN
-514 GNKVLI
+514 GNKVLM

-525 YILYLSKRTSSNNQN
+525 YILYLSKRTSSNNSN

-546 DLIGKW
+546 DIIGKW
-552 NTYEMIDSKTAKAL
+552 NTYEMIDSKTAKVL

-609 VQRNYNRYG
+609 IKRNYNRNG
-618 DCYVILNYLDGRSLK
+618 DCYVILNYLDGRSLT
-633 LQKVY
+633 LQKEY
-638 FSNDN
+638 LSSDN
-643 NPSLVISANGEGDY
+643 ISSLVVPLNSKGDY

>member
-1 MEENKKIKISFK
+1 MEENKKIKVSFK
-13 IVIALIIIV
+13 VVIALIIIV
-22 VILGMLLAI
+22 VIIGIAFAI
-31 WILKNK
+31 CILKNSS
-37 TNENIVANKKNTEM
+37 NENNGADKNNTAIKEES
-51 KEKTNEKIVLYRGLD
+51 KEKIILYKGLD

-73 NDIKYNEENKK
+73 NDITYNEANKK

-95 GEKLERSKGK
+95 GEKLEKSKGN

-199 FKKIAILVKAKD
+199 FKKIAILVKTKD

-221 SEFFCSLDDVE
+221 SEFFCCLDDVE

-247 LNYWESI
+247 LNYWENI

-263 GKVTGETECEI
+263 GKITGETECEI
-274 NPLAISESSPN
+274 NPLAISNSSPN

-290 EQNITEEN
+290 EQNITKEN
-298 SNVLNKKTSKITD
+298 SNVLNEKTSKITD

-388 KGELTFSEKNG
+388 KGELTFLEKN
-399 SKVLIE
+399 E
-405 TENNYILYLS
+405 
-415 KVLNEKTSKITDE
+415 
-428 MLIGDWEFKNATDK
+428 
-442 SGNEISSMEIFG
+442 
-454 SLGTN
+454 
-459 GYFTFS
+459 
-465 ENERFT
+465 
-471 NNLTGGASS
+471 
-480 EFIDEGKYT
+480 
-489 IKNDRTIELKY
+489 
-500 DDGRKGELTFSEEN
+500 
-514 GNKVLI
+514 NKVLM

-525 YILYLSKRTSSNNQN
+525 YILYLSKRTSSNNSN

-546 DLIGKW
+546 DIIGKW
-552 NTYEMIDSKTAKAL
+552 NTYEMIDSKTAKVL

-609 VQRNYNRYG
+609 VKRNYNRNG
-618 DCYVILNYLDGRSLK
+618 DCYVILNYLDGRSLT
-633 LQKVY
+633 LQKEY
-638 FSNDN
+638 LSSANI
-643 NPSLVISANGEGDY
+643 PSLVVPLNSKGDY

>member
-1 MEENKKIKISFK
+1 MEENKKINVSFK
-13 IVIALIIIV
+13 VVIALIIIV
-22 VILGMLLAI
+22 VIIGIAFAI
-31 WILKNK
+31 CILKNSS
-37 TNENIVANKKNTEM
+37 NENNGADKNNTAIKEES
-51 KEKTNEKIVLYRGLD
+51 KEKIILYKGLD

-73 NDIKYNEENKK
+73 NDITYNEANKK

-95 GEKLERSKGK
+95 GEKLEKSKGN

-133 KYTTIE
+133 RYTTIE
-139 ELPEELYEL
+139 GLPKELYEL

-199 FKKIAILVKAKD
+199 FKKIATLIKAKD
-211 QFREVDGKIT
+211 QYREVDGKIT

-247 LNYWESI
+247 LNYWENI

-263 GKVTGETECEI
+263 GKITGETECEI
-274 NPLAISESSPN
+274 NPLAISNSSPN
-285 HIKSE
+285 HIKRE

-298 SNVLNKKTSKITD
+298 SNVLNEKTSKITD

-399 SKVLIE
+399 
-405 TENNYILYLS
+405 
-415 KVLNEKTSKITDE
+415 
-428 MLIGDWEFKNATDK
+428 
-442 SGNEISSMEIFG
+442 
-454 SLGTN
+454 
-459 GYFTFS
+459 
-465 ENERFT
+465 
-471 NNLTGGASS
+471 
-480 EFIDEGKYT
+480 
-489 IKNDRTIELKY
+489 
-500 DDGRKGELTFSEEN
+500 
-514 GNKVLI
+514 NKVLI

-525 YILYLSKRTSSNNQN
+525 YILYLSKRTSSNNSN

-546 DLIGKW
+546 DIIGKW
-552 NTYEMIDSKTAKAL
+552 NTYEMIDSKTAKVL

-609 VQRNYNRYG
+609 VKRNYNRNG
-618 DCYVILNYLDGRSLK
+618 DCYVILNYLDGRSLT
-633 LQKVY
+633 LQKEY
-638 FSNDN
+638 LSSDN
-643 NPSLVISANGEGDY
+643 IPSLVVPLNSKGDY

>member
-1 MEENKKIKISFK
+1 MEENKKIKVSFK
-13 IVIALIIIV
+13 VVIALIIIV
-22 VILGMLLAI
+22 VIIGIAFAI
-31 WILKNK
+31 CILKNSS
-37 TNENIVANKKNTEM
+37 NENNGADKNNTAIKEES
-51 KEKTNEKIVLYRGLD
+51 KEKIILYKGLD

-73 NDIKYNEENKK
+73 NDITYNEANKK

-95 GEKLERSKGK
+95 GEKLEKSKGN

-221 SEFFCSLDDVE
+221 SEFFCCLDDVE

-247 LNYWESI
+247 LNYWENI

-263 GKVTGETECEI
+263 GKITGETECEI
-274 NPLAISESSPN
+274 NPLAISNSSPN

-290 EQNITEEN
+290 EQNITKEN
-298 SNVLNKKTSKITD
+298 SN
-311 EMLIGDWEFK
+311 
-321 NATDKSGNEI
+321 
-331 SSMEIFGSLGTNG
+331 
-344 YFTFSENERF
+344 
-354 TNNLTGGVSSEFI
+354 
-367 DEGKYTIKND
+367 
-377 TMIELKYDDGR
+377 
-388 KGELTFSEKNG
+388 
-399 SKVLIE
+399 
-405 TENNYILYLS
+405 
-415 KVLNEKTSKITDE
+415 VLNEKTSKITDE

-459 GYFTFS
+459 GYFTFL

-471 NNLTGGASS
+471 NNLTGGVSS
-480 EFIDEGKYT
+480 ELIDEGKYT
-489 IKNDRTIELKY
+489 IKNDTMIELKY
-500 DDGRKGELTFSEEN
+500 DDGRKGELTFLKKN
-514 GNKVLI
+514 GNKVLM

-525 YILYLSKRTSSNNQN
+525 YILYLSKRTSSNNSN

-546 DLIGKW
+546 DIIGKW
-552 NTYEMIDSKTAKAL
+552 NTYEMIDSKTAKVL

-609 VQRNYNRYG
+609 IKRNYNRNG
-618 DCYVILNYLDGRSLK
+618 DCYVILNYLDGRSLT
-633 LQKVY
+633 LQKEY
-638 FSNDN
+638 LSSANI
-643 NPSLVISANGEGDY
+643 PSLVVPLNSKGDY

>member
-1 MEENKKIKISFK
+1 MEENKKIKVSFK
-13 IVIALIIIV
+13 VVIALIIIV
-22 VILGMLLAI
+22 VIIGIAFAI
-31 WILKNK
+31 CILKNSL
-37 TNENIVANKKNTEM
+37 NENNGADKNNTVIKEES
-51 KEKTNEKIVLYRGLD
+51 KEKIILYKGLD

-73 NDIKYNEENKK
+73 NDITYNEANKK

-95 GEKLERSKGK
+95 GEKLEKSNGN

-133 KYTTIE
+133 RYTTIE
-139 ELPEELYEL
+139 GLPKELYEL

-199 FKKIAILVKAKD
+199 FKKIATLIKAKD
-211 QFREVDGKIT
+211 QYREVDGKIT
-221 SEFFCSLDDVE
+221 SEFFCGLDDVE

-247 LNYWESI
+247 LNYWENI

-263 GKVTGETECEI
+263 GKITGETECEI
-274 NPLAISESSPN
+274 NPLAISNSSPN

-290 EQNITEEN
+290 EQNITKEN
-298 SNVLNKKTSKITD
+298 SNVLNEKTSKITD
-311 EMLIGDWEFK
+311 EMLIGDWELK
-321 NATDKSGNEI
+321 NVTDKSGNEI

-388 KGELTFSEKNG
+388 KGELTF
-399 SKVLIE
+399 
-405 TENNYILYLS
+405 
-415 KVLNEKTSKITDE
+415 
-428 MLIGDWEFKNATDK
+428 
-442 SGNEISSMEIFG
+442 
-454 SLGTN
+454 
-459 GYFTFS
+459 
-465 ENERFT
+465 
-471 NNLTGGASS
+471 
-480 EFIDEGKYT
+480 
-489 IKNDRTIELKY
+489 LK
-500 DDGRKGELTFSEEN
+500 KN
-514 GNKVLI
+514 GNKVLM

-525 YILYLSKRTSSNNQN
+525 YILYLSKRTSSNNSN

-546 DLIGKW
+546 DIIGKW
-552 NTYEMIDSKTAKAL
+552 NTYEMIDSKTAKVL

-609 VQRNYNRYG
+609 IKRNYNRNG
-618 DCYVILNYLDGRSLK
+618 DCYVILNYLDGRSLT
-633 LQKVY
+633 LQKEY
-638 FSNDN
+638 LSSDN
-643 NPSLVISANGEGDY
+643 IPSLVVPLNSKGDY

>member
-1 MEENKKIKISFK
+1 MEENKKIKVSFK
-13 IVIALIIIV
+13 VVIALIIIV
-22 VILGMLLAI
+22 VIIGIAFAI
-31 WILKNK
+31 CILKNSS
-37 TNENIVANKKNTEM
+37 NENNGADKNNTAIKEES
-51 KEKTNEKIVLYRGLD
+51 KEKIILYKGLD

-73 NDIKYNEENKK
+73 NDITYNEANKK

-95 GEKLERSKGK
+95 GEKLEKSKGN

-133 KYTTIE
+133 RYTTIE
-139 ELPEELYEL
+139 GLPKELYEL

-199 FKKIAILVKAKD
+199 FKKIATLIKAKD
-211 QFREVDGKIT
+211 QYREVDGKIT

-247 LNYWESI
+247 LNYWENI

-263 GKVTGETECEI
+263 GKITGETECEI
-274 NPLAISESSPN
+274 NPLAISNSSPN

-290 EQNITEEN
+290 EQNTTKEN
-298 SNVLNKKTSKITD
+298 SNVLNEKTSKITD
-311 EMLIGDWEFK
+311 EMLIGDWELK

-388 KGELTFSEKNG
+388 KGELTFLEKN
-399 SKVLIE
+399 E
-405 TENNYILYLS
+405 
-415 KVLNEKTSKITDE
+415 
-428 MLIGDWEFKNATDK
+428 
-442 SGNEISSMEIFG
+442 
-454 SLGTN
+454 
-459 GYFTFS
+459 
-465 ENERFT
+465 
-471 NNLTGGASS
+471 
-480 EFIDEGKYT
+480 
-489 IKNDRTIELKY
+489 
-500 DDGRKGELTFSEEN
+500 
-514 GNKVLI
+514 NKVLI

-525 YILYLSKRTSSNNQN
+525 YILYLSKRTSSNNSN

-546 DLIGKW
+546 DIIGKW
-552 NTYEMIDSKTAKAL
+552 NTYEMIDSKTAKVL

-591 DFISPI
+591 DFISTI

-609 VQRNYNRYG
+609 VKRNYNRNG
-618 DCYVILNYLDGRSLK
+618 DCYVILNYLDGRSLT
-633 LQKVY
+633 LQKEY
-638 FSNDN
+638 LSSANI
-643 NPSLVISANGEGDY
+643 PSLVVPLNSKGDY